1 MKRRRDTARLVRIG
15 VAAVSI
21 AALLT
26 GCGATEPAPP
36 KALPATGGGAK
47 ACPAAGRDE
56 PQAPPT
62 SIGGTPANTP
72 EGLRLSQA
80 VGDQGRGAFAD
91 VYATHITDL
100 PPGRV
105 ALCVTDLARGR
116 LLVEAAHRADPGFDP
131 GRVDLY
137 SSPYSARALGAV
149 SGKLCRIEEAFPV
162 YACAAAP
169 GATGVEV
176 DSDAAG
182 AASAAFRERL
192 SKAAGGV
199 PVTVREGRQV
209 VPAVG

>member
-1 MKRRRDTARLVRIG
+1 MRRRDTARFAHVG
-15 VAAVSI
+15 VVAVSV

-26 GCGATEPAPP
+26 GCGATEPAAPG
-36 KALPATGGGAK
+36 ALAAAGGGK
-47 ACPAAGRDE
+47 SCPAPGRDE
-56 PQAPPT
+56 AEAPPT

-72 EGLRLSQA
+72 EGLRLSRA
-80 VGDQGRGAFAD
+80 VGEQGRGAFAD

-116 LLVEAAHRADPGFDP
+116 LLVEAAHRTDPGLDP

-137 SSPYSARALGAV
+137 PSPYSGRALGAV
-149 SGKLCRIEEAFPV
+149 SGELCRIEDTFPL

-182 AASAAFRERL
+182 AASAEFRARL
-192 SKAAGGV
+192 SKAAGGI
-199 PVTVREGRQV
+199 PVTVREGRQAL
-209 VPAVG
+209 PDVG